1 MSSMPPIAL
10 VVITKNEERCIARCL
25 QSAAP
30 YVEKM
35 LVLDTGSTD
44 QTIQIARSLGA
55 EVHEASWNN
64 DFSQARNR
72 ALELADSD
80 WNLVLDADEWIESG
94 GTCLRDMVASGVAQM
109 GVVIQRNAFVL
120 DGRTHYDHTQVTRLL
135 PRGVRYEGRIHEQPV
150 ANLARVLTPL
160 VLGHDG
166 YLPAQMQRKTS
177 RNLDLLEIEWKRDPS
192 NSYINF
198 QIGKEKEL
206 AGEHA
211 AACDYYQRAW
221 EKLPQST
228 GYAHALVVGW
238 LYCLGKSGQYA
249 QALEYSDAWMQDWPQ
264 SPDFFFVLGNLLL
277 DKAVEA
283 PEGNPLHWLEMA
295 KLAWERCLEIGE
307 QPQLPSSVMGRGS
320 YLAAFNLALAWEQ
333 LGDPDKAQQLRQAYP
348 MP

>member
-1 MSSMPPIAL
+1 MPRIAL

-25 QSAAP
+25 KSAAP

-44 QTIQIARSLGA
+44 QTISIARSLGA
-55 EVHEASWNN
+55 EVHEATWNN
-64 DFSQARNR
+64 DFSQARNH

-80 WNLVLDADEWIESG
+80 WNLVLDADEWIEDG
-94 GTCLRDMVASGVAQM
+94 GACLREIAARGVEHLGVAI
-109 GVVIQRNAFVL
+109 VHNAFVL
-120 DGRTHYDHTQVTRLL
+120 EGRSYCDSMQTARLL
-135 PRGVRYEGRIHEQPV
+135 PRGVRYEGRIHELPV
-150 ANLARVLTPL
+150 SHLQRALIPLT
-160 VLGHDG
+160 LGHDG
-166 YLPAQMQRKTS
+166 YLPTQMHKKKS
-177 RNLDLLEIEWKRDPS
+177 RNLELLKIEWKKNPND
-192 NSYINF
+192 SYINF
-198 QIGKEKEL
+198 QMGKEKEL
-206 AGEHA
+206 VSDYL
-211 AACDYYQRAW
+211 AACDYYQRAF
-221 EKLPQST
+221 KALSGNT
-228 GYAHALVVGW
+228 GYTHALVVGW

-277 DKAVEA
+277 DKAVDA

-307 QPQLPSSVMGRGS
+307 QPQLSNSVSGRGS

-333 LGDPDKAQQLRQAYP
+333 LGEPEKAQQLRQSYP